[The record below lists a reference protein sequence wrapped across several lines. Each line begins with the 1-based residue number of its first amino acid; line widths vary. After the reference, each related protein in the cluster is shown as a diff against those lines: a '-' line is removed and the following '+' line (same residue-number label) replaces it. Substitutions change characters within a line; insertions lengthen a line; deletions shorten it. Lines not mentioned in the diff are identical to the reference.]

1 MGALWIGLIAGLAAI
16 VAWASWLFAGRN
28 REVVSE
34 VTTLNPDGETG
45 RALLVYHP
53 GKSDFQNRVFAGFAE
68 GLVSNGWRVE
78 VTTPSPQTPTGMA
91 DYDLLVLGGPTYGFT
106 PNRPIQKFLS
116 RIGDLG
122 GKPTVTIITAL
133 GMGERSS
140 GRMEQ
145 LVRQANG
152 NLVRAL
158 VLYKARPNDD
168 DNPVGGKQNQDIA
181 VQMATQAAKEIEL
194 PTAEG

>member
-1 MGALWIGLIAGLAAI
+1 MSALWIGLIAVLVVIVALAA
-16 VAWASWLFAGRN
+16 WLFAGRN
-28 REVVSE
+28 REVASE
-34 VTTLNPDGETG
+34 VTTLNPGGETG
-45 RALLVYHP
+45 RALVVYHP

-68 GLVSNGWRVE
+68 GLVGNGWRVE

-106 PNRPIQKFLS
+106 PNRPIQKYVS

-152 NLVRAL
+152 NLVKAL

-168 DNPVGGKQNQDIA
+168 ENPVGGRQNQDIA

>member
-1 MGALWIGLIAGLAAI
+1 MSALWMGLIAVLAVIA
-16 VAWASWLFAGRN
+16 AWAGWLFAGRN
-28 REVVSE
+28 REVASE

-45 RALLVYHP
+45 RALVVYHP
-53 GKSDFQNRVFAGFAE
+53 GKSDFQNRVFAGFAQ
-68 GLVSNGWRVE
+68 GLVANGWRVE

-106 PNRPIQKFLS
+106 PNRPILTYVS
-116 RIGDLG
+116 RLGDLG

-140 GRMEQ
+140 GRMQQ

-152 NLVRAL
+152 NLVKSL

-168 DNPVGGKQNQDIA
+168 DNPVGGRQNQDIA

-194 PTAEG
+194 PVV